1 MSVQIISFKPEY
13 AQIFRNLNVA
23 WLERYFYVESKDKEI
38 LEQCEAYI
46 IDKGGFIFFAETD
59 GAIVGCFSFIPLSE
73 GVFELGKMAVD
84 DAYQGR
90 KIGQKLMEFAIDFA
104 NEQNWRKIVLYSH
117 KKLGPAI
124 YIYRKYGF
132 EEIELEENTP
142 YERSNIKMELLLKKQ
157 S

>member
-1 MSVQIISFKPEY
+1 MSVRIVAFKPQY
-13 AQIFRNLNVA
+13 AQIFRDLNVA

-38 LEQCEAYI
+38 LEQCEEYI
-46 IDKGGFIFFAETD
+46 INKGGYIFFAEIESK
-59 GAIVGCFSFIPLSE
+59 IVGCFSFIPLNK

-90 KIGQKLMEFAIDFA
+90 KIGQKLMEFAIEFA
-104 NEQNWRKIVLYSH
+104 GEQNWHKIVLYSH
-117 KKLGPAI
+117 KKLGPAL

-132 EEIELEENTP
+132 EEIPLEENTP
-142 YERSNIKMELLLKKQ
+142 YERSNIKMQLMLN